1 MHPQHRQPIAQE
13 SARLIDF
20 RQLILAMLVVFL
32 PAWLITR
39 RLDDWLVRW
48 ICLTVAVDAFDPQ
61 LIVNLPAPRVAGLL
75 LLPSSIAALSAVWKS
90 RAGKAMCSYLI
101 WLGIVGLIFGYLMPW
116 PLQGYDRLVT
126 QTPQVRAMVYF
137 VRRISDFSLMI
148 FLARYLWK
156 TRHPER
162 LIRWFVSGTSVAAA
176 GGILQWLTGIDL
188 YAAITGAQSLGL
200 EFRMRGLNYEPR
212 GLGLAVGHG
221 LLFSLALFA
230 RQRSWGRLAIV
241 LMHALALFV
250 SVSTSGLFV
259 IAAGLIT
266 LVIMDPRTRKV
277 FTVSAVGIL
286 VLWCATVCLFPQNGF
301 LDSWSENVQ
310 QRMTSEKAGDVPVNK
325 VEELALHLDIFDAAV
340 FVMFVSRPALLVT
353 GVGPG
358 LSGLASTEYLPA
370 IVLFDWVQEGG
381 AGINT
386 VPHMGLLREL
396 CDAGLIGFY
405 FCTIFVMASGR
416 ALRGLCNSKNSD
428 AACWQIARPVFWV
441 ATAIYLIQTSP
452 LSAAPSVF
460 FAIGLAAT
468 WIAPATA
475 TAAQHVKSGA
485 MAPSDTR
492 LGSPATT

>member
-1 MHPQHRQPIAQE
+1 MIDLRQFV
-13 SARLIDF
+13 LT
-20 RQLILAMLVVFL
+20 MLVVIL
-32 PAWLITR
+32 PAWLIMR

-61 LIVNLPAPRVAGLL
+61 LVVNLPAPRVAGLL
-75 LLPSSIAALSAVWKS
+75 LLPSSIAVLAIVWKS

-101 WLGIVGLIFGYLMPW
+101 WLGIVGILFGYLMPW
-116 PLQGYDRLVT
+116 PLQGYDRLPT
-126 QTPQVRAMVYF
+126 QTPQIRAVVYF
-137 VRRISDFSLMI
+137 IRRISDFSLMI

-156 TRHPER
+156 TRRPER
-162 LIRWFVSGTSVAAA
+162 LIRWFVGGTSIAAA
-176 GGILQWLTGIDL
+176 GGIFQWLTGIDL

-230 RQRSWGRLAIV
+230 RQRSWGRFAIV
-241 LMHALALFV
+241 LTHALALFV

-259 IAAGLIT
+259 IAAGLAT
-266 LVIMDPRTRKV
+266 LLIMDGRTRKV
-277 FTVSAVGIL
+277 LAVAALSIL
-286 VLWCATVCLFPQNGF
+286 MIWCATVYLFPNNGF

-310 QRMTSEKAGDVPVNK
+310 QRVTSEKAGDVPVSK

-358 LSGLASTEYLPA
+358 LSGLASTEFLPA
-370 IVLFDWVQEGG
+370 IVLFDWVQEEG

-386 VPHMGLLREL
+386 VPHMGLMREL
-396 CDAGLIGFY
+396 CDAGLIGLY
-405 FCTIFVMASGR
+405 FCTIFVLASGR
-416 ALRGLCNSKNSD
+416 ALRELSCSRNSE
-428 AACWQIARPVFWV
+428 AARWQFARCVFWV
-441 ATAIYLIQTSP
+441 AIAIYLIQTSP

-468 WIAPATA
+468 WLAPATA
-475 TAAQHVKSGA
+475 RAAQSTNSA
-485 MAPSDTR
+485 ATLPSDTG
-492 LGSPATT
+492 LGSQTAT

>member
-1 MHPQHRQPIAQE
+1 
-13 SARLIDF
+13 LIDL
-20 RQLILAMLVVFL
+20 RQMILAALVVIL
-32 PAWLITR
+32 PAWLIAR

-75 LLPSSIAALSAVWKS
+75 LVPSSLAVIAIVWKS
-90 RAGKAMCSYLI
+90 RAGKALCSYLI
-101 WLGIVGLIFGYLMPW
+101 WLGVAGIIFGYLMPW
-116 PLQGYDRLVT
+116 PLQGYDRLPS
-126 QTPQVRAMVYF
+126 QLPQVRAVVYF
-137 VRRISDFSLMI
+137 IRRVSDFSLII

-156 TRHPER
+156 TRRPER
-162 LIRWFVSGTSVAAA
+162 VIRWFVGGTSIAAL
-176 GGILQWLTGIDL
+176 GGIFQWITGIDL

-230 RQRSWGRLAIV
+230 RQRSWGRFAIV
-241 LMHALALFV
+241 LTHALALFV
-250 SVSTSGLFV
+250 AVSTSGLFV
-259 IAAGLIT
+259 IAAGLAT
-266 LVIMDPRTRKV
+266 LLLMDAKTRKAL
-277 FTVSAVGIL
+277 TVSAAVIL
-286 VLWCATVCLFPQNGF
+286 ALWCATVYLFPQNGF

-310 QRMTSEKAGDVPVNK
+310 QRMTSDKAGNVPVSK

-340 FVMFVSRPALLVT
+340 FVMFVSRPALLLT

-370 IVLFDWVQEGG
+370 IGLFDWVQEEG

-396 CDAGLIGFY
+396 CDAGLIGVY
-405 FCTIFVMASGR
+405 FCVIFAIFSGR
-416 ALRGLCNSKNSD
+416 ALREMSNPQNPD
-428 AACWQIARPVFWV
+428 TDNWQLSRAVFWV

-468 WIAPATA
+468 WLAPSTA
-475 TAAQHVKSGA
+475 RTALRVKSSAIPASEGR
-485 MAPSDTR
+485 PGK
-492 LGSPATT
+492 LATT